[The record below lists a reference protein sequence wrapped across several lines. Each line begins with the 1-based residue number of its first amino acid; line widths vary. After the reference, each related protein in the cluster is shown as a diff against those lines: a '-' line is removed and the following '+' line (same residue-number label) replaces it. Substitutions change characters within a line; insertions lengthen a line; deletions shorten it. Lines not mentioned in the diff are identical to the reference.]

1 MSPDKQSVGGW
12 EWGSGPVGGGGVGP
26 EVGWVIWGV
35 DCEAN

>member
-1 MSPDKQSVGGW
+1 MGGW
-12 EWGSGPVGGGGVGP
+12 VGVGEWARGGEGEGGVGP